1 MASIS
6 RLSENIFLL
15 IRTVVSSHLA
25 YGESLDDEEVGR
37 LTPEM
42 HVSRAEMYTESPRAH
57 GSEIIPVT
65 EVLKPHF
72 VS

>member
-6 RLSENIFLL
+6 RLSETVFLL

-25 YGESLDDEEVGR
+25 YGETLEHEEVGR

-42 HVSRAEMYTESPRAH
+42 HMSRAEMYTESLGAH
-57 GSEIIPVT
+57 GSEISPVT
-65 EVLKPHF
+65 EVLEPHF